1 MNRKTFP
8 SRIPIGLLL
17 GGMAAVLSLV
27 PTFAVFRSQLEPVQ
41 AHYLK
46 TYLRLSVVPHRQ
58 TAKPQKFLLLVR
70 ANGTSAP
77 PSACQVTTKL
87 LLPSPT
93 GNLSSELVE
102 TALRCSLET
111 PPADM
116 KAWLRGAV
124 YSGQSCFDL
133 IQSSLTVWAVFAVCC
148 VLIGSM
154 CDVWRKRRARQGV
167 QLRGPELVSR
177 WQFNRRVK
185 GDGFP
190 IVLEN
195 SRNLFELMR
204 GQVGKVLRI
213 RRKDE
218 NKNIICMS
226 DPGGGKTSIL
236 MQILDEVERRG

>member
-1 MNRKTFP
+1 MAV
-8 SRIPIGLLL
+8 LLL
-17 GGMAAVLSLV
+17 TIGG
-27 PTFAVFRSQLEPVQ
+27 
-41 AHYLK
+41 
-46 TYLRLSVVPHRQ
+46 
-58 TAKPQKFLLLVR
+58 
-70 ANGTSAP
+70 
-77 PSACQVTTKL
+77 
-87 LLPSPT
+87 
-93 GNLSSELVE
+93 
-102 TALRCSLET
+102 
-111 PPADM
+111 
-116 KAWLRGAV
+116 
-124 YSGQSCFDL
+124 
-133 IQSSLTVWAVFAVCC
+133 VCN
-148 VLIGSM
+148 VA
-154 CDVWRKRRARQGV
+154 RKRRARQGV

-204 GQVGKVLRI
+204 GQAGKVLRI

>member
-1 MNRKTFP
+1 MNRQTFP

-46 TYLRLSVVPHRQ
+46 TYLRLSVTPHRQ
-58 TAKPQKFLLLVR
+58 AAKPQKFRLLVR

-77 PSACQVTTKL
+77 PSACEVTTKL

-93 GNLSSELVE
+93 GNLSRELVE
-102 TALRCSLET
+102 TALRCSMET
-111 PPADM
+111 PPAEM
-116 KAWLRGAV
+116 KTWLRGAV
-124 YSGQSCFDL
+124 YSGQSCSEL
-133 IQSSLTVWAVFAVCC
+133 LQSPLMIWGGVAFLCLA
-148 VLIGSM
+148 IGGA
-154 CDVWRKRRARQGV
+154 CDVWRKRRARLGV
-167 QLRGPELVSR
+167 QLRGPELLSR
-177 WQFNRRVK
+177 WKFNRTVQ

-195 SRNLFELMR
+195 PRNLFELMR
-204 GQVGKVLRI
+204 GRDGKVLRI
-213 RRKDE
+213 RRRDE

>member
-1 MNRKTFP
+1 MEA
-8 SRIPIGLLL
+8 S
-17 GGMAAVLSLV
+17 
-27 PTFAVFRSQLEPVQ
+27 
-41 AHYLK
+41 
-46 TYLRLSVVPHRQ
+46 
-58 TAKPQKFLLLVR
+58 
-70 ANGTSAP
+70 
-77 PSACQVTTKL
+77 
-87 LLPSPT
+87 
-93 GNLSSELVE
+93 
-102 TALRCSLET
+102 
-111 PPADM
+111 PADM

-124 YSGQSCFDL
+124 YSGPTCFDL
-133 IQSSLTVWAVFAVCC
+133 MQSPLMEWAVLAVCC
-148 VLIGSM
+148 VLVGSM

-177 WQFNRRVK
+177 CQFNRRVK

-204 GQVGKVLRI
+204 GQAGKVLRI